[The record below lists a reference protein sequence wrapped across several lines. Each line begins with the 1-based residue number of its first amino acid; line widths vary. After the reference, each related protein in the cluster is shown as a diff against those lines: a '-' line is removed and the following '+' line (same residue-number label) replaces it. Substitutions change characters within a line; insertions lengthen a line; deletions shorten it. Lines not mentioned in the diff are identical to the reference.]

1 VAGAD
6 AAVRTVVAGLRQA
19 LLLTSSRTVADL
31 RRNPRVV
38 TAPLKDWM
46 ESL

>member
-1 VAGAD
+1 
-6 AAVRTVVAGLRQA
+6 
-19 LLLTSSRTVADL
+19 LTSSRTVADL
-31 RRNPRVV
+31 RRSPRVV